1 MQDLADRFLA
11 ARRKGWLR
19 SRAILEH
26 CAVPSEN
33 EVHALEE
40 ATGCSLPLDM
50 REWLAIV
57 GFCNVDDDLSFRP
70 EWFRR
75 IDQGQLEG
83 ALLFA
88 QDTLGN
94 FYGYVPADGSI
105 VFFSRSEPAFAV
117 LAPSFRGFLE
127 RLESRNFK
135 VMEWVESLTLASYDW
150 QAV

>member
-19 SRAILEH
+19 SRPILEQ
-26 CAVPSEN
+26 CVVPSEHDL
-33 EVHALEE
+33 HALEE

-50 REWLAIV
+50 RAWLAII

-75 IDQGQLEG
+75 VDEGQLEG

-105 VFFSRSEPAFAV
+105 VFFSRSEP
-117 LAPSFRGFLE
+117 GF
-127 RLESRNFK
+127 
-135 VMEWVESLTLASYDW
+135 W
-150 QAV
+150 